1 MNSNLAEKN
10 LFDVMIISNTLMSR
24 YDEWKDNVEIISA
37 INSDNI
43 IRNKITE
50 MYPHVDEK
58 VIQSITLAFLMYL
71 YMNIMW
77 LFQ

>member
-1 MNSNLAEKN
+1 MNSNFTEKN

-43 IRNKITE
+43 IRNKIIE
-50 MYPHVDEK
+50 MYHDTDEK
-58 VIQSITLAFLMYL
+58 VIQSITLAFLLYV

>member
-1 MNSNLAEKN
+1 MNSNFTEKN

-50 MYPHVDEK
+50 MCHDIDEK

>member
-1 MNSNLAEKN
+1 MNSNSAEKN

-43 IRNKITE
+43 IRNKITQ
-50 MYPHVDEK
+50 MYHDTDEK

-77 LFQ
+77 LFK